1 MKPLKPRYI
10 DSVKVDWKI
19 SKKSKDLVT
28 LYSKYSKYDESEI
41 IDRLIFDI
49 LQDKDFTKWLE
60 TRRYQSK
67 IKNIIKTDNELLDT
81 KTSEGADV
89 FEENEKDSQCK

>member
-1 MKPLKPRYI
+1 MKPLKPKYT

-28 LYSKYSKYDESEI
+28 LYSKYSRYDESEI
-41 IDRLIFDI
+41 IDKVIYDLLEDSE
-49 LQDKDFTKWLE
+49 FTKWLE

-67 IKNIIKTDNELLDT
+67 IKNIMASENELLDIRT
-81 KTSEGADV
+81 PKGVEIL
-89 FEENEKDSQCK
+89 EENEEDSQCK